1 MVMFCCRTHLNK
13 VVGVFCAE
21 DEMEL
26 REQRTFP
33 LLHEPPVPTANAHS
47 SLQTAA
53 IRTVTSH
60 LSSQVLK
67 EALVVCGRSHRGVLE
82 ATANFAQTLAR
93 NARVSLTRTST
104 DLLMK

>member
-1 MVMFCCRTHLNK
+1 MFMFCCRTHLNK

-21 DEMEL
+21 DEMVL
-26 REQRTFP
+26 REQRTLP
-33 LLHEPPVPTANAHS
+33 LHREPQVPTANAHS

-67 EALVVCGRSHRGVLE
+67 EVLVVCGRSHRGGLE
-82 ATANFAQTLAR
+82 AIASFAQTLAR
-93 NARVSLTRTST
+93 SARVLLTRTST
-104 DLLMK
+104 DLLLT